1 MTNIQIS
8 RGFIMYYFFYK
19 RLLLYGLKNYLLF
32 KASDK
37 LKLNSKKALFGI
49 IISVTVVVSIVLAIF
64 FNPFKSNI
72 QVFSDS
78 LSALVSK
85 SQELTRKYQE
95 EVGKWNM
102 KKYDNLTMVTIT
114 DRYLSQ
120 FEELENDARNLSVPN
135 GHDNIKNSFIRSL
148 ESEAA
153 SYEHFKNYL
162 NTGNRTEDQLSND
175 NLSLAYQYEKDYA
188 DFLLKNH

>member
-49 IISVTVVVSIVLAIF
+49 IISITVVVSIVLAIF
-64 FNPFKSNI
+64 FNPFKSNV

-120 FEELENDARNLSVPN
+120 FEELENEARNLTVPN

-162 NTGNRTEDQLSND
+162 ITGNRSEDQLSND

>member
-8 RGFIMYYFFYK
+8 RRFIMYYFFYK

-49 IISVTVVVSIVLAIF
+49 IISITVVVSIVLAIL
-64 FNPFKSNI
+64 FNPFKSNV

-120 FEELENDARNLSVPN
+120 FEELENEARNLTVPN

-162 NTGNRTEDQLSND
+162 ITGNRTEDQLSND
-175 NLSLAYQYEKDYA
+175 NLSLAYQYEKHYA

>member
-8 RGFIMYYFFYK
+8 RRFIMYYFFYK

-49 IISVTVVVSIVLAIF
+49 IISAAVVVSIVLAIF
-64 FNPFKSNI
+64 FNPFKSNV

-102 KKYDNLTMVTIT
+102 KKHNNLTMVTIT
-114 DRYLSQ
+114 DRYLPQ
-120 FEELENDARNLSVPN
+120 FEELENEARNLTVPN
-135 GHDNIKNSFIRSL
+135 GHENIKNSFIRSL

-162 NTGNRTEDQLSND
+162 NTGKRTEDQLSND
-175 NLSLAYQYEKDYA
+175 NLSLAYQYEKVYA

>member
-120 FEELENDARNLSVPN
+120 FEELENEASNLSVPN

>member
-1 MTNIQIS
+1 M
-8 RGFIMYYFFYK
+8 
-19 RLLLYGLKNYLLF
+19 
-32 KASDK
+32 
-37 LKLNSKKALFGI
+37 NSKKGLIGI
-49 IISVTVVVSIVLAIF
+49 IISAAVVVSIVLAIF

-78 LSALVSK
+78 LSVLVSK

-95 EVGKWNM
+95 EVGKWIM
-102 KKYDNLTMVTIT
+102 KKHDNLTMVTIT
-114 DRYLSQ
+114 DRYLPQ
-120 FEELENDARNLSVPN
+120 IEKLENEAKNLSVPN
-135 GHDNIKNSFIRSL
+135 GHENIKNSFIRSI

-162 NTGNRTEDQLSND
+162 ITGNRTEDQLSND

-188 DFLLKNH
+188 EFLLKNH

>member
-8 RGFIMYYFFYK
+8 RRFIMYYFFYK

-49 IISVTVVVSIVLAIF
+49 IISAGVVVSIVLAIF

-72 QVFSDS
+72 QVFSES
-78 LSALVSK
+78 LSAWVSK

-102 KKYDNLTMVTIT
+102 KKHDNLTMVTIT
-114 DRYLSQ
+114 DRYLPQ
-120 FEELENDARNLSVPN
+120 FEELENEAKNLTVPN
-135 GHDNIKNSFIRSL
+135 GHENIKNSFIRSL

-162 NTGNRTEDQLSND
+162 ITGKELKINSRMIICHLPTNTKKFMQI
-175 NLSLAYQYEKDYA
+175 
-188 DFLLKNH
+188 FC

>member
-8 RGFIMYYFFYK
+8 RRFIMYYFFYK

-49 IISVTVVVSIVLAIF
+49 IISITVVVSIVLAIL
-64 FNPFKSNI
+64 FNPFKSNV

-120 FEELENDARNLSVPN
+120 FEELENEARNLTVPN

-162 NTGNRTEDQLSND
+162 ITGNRTEDQLSND
-175 NLSLAYQYEKDYA
+175 NLSLAYQYEKNYA

>member
-1 MTNIQIS
+1 
-8 RGFIMYYFFYK
+8 
-19 RLLLYGLKNYLLF
+19 LY
-32 KASDK
+32 
-37 LKLNSKKALFGI
+37 SKKALLGI
-49 IISVTVVVSIVLAIF
+49 IISAAVVVSIVLAIL

-102 KKYDNLTMVTIT
+102 KEHDNLTMVTIT
-114 DRYLSQ
+114 DSYLSQ
-120 FEELENDARNLSVPN
+120 FVELENQARNLSVPN
-135 GHDNIKNSFIRSL
+135 GQENIKNSFIRSL

-162 NTGNRTEDQLSND
+162 ITANRTEDQLSND
-175 NLSLAYQYEKDYA
+175 NLSLAYQYEKVYA
-188 DFLLKNH
+188 GFLLKNH